1 LKSAGL
7 SGKIVIEVRFPPD
20 FPRKPFSLRVV
31 RPRFRI
37 YTGHI
42 TAGGS
47 VCIEALTTGSSPGRW
62 QSEYSLSGILALV
75 ATNMLDD
82 ERQLVSTATGPGGMS
97 GPARVDMR
105 MAACEYSEQEAAAA
119 FSRMLQH
126 HAVHGW

>member
-1 LKSAGL
+1 M
-7 SGKIVIEVRFPPD
+7 
-20 FPRKPFSLRVV
+20 
-31 RPRFRI
+31 

-47 VCIEALTTGSSPGRW
+47 VCIQALTTGSSPSNW
-62 QSEYSLSGILALV
+62 QSDYSLSGILALV

-82 ERQLVSTATGPGGMS
+82 EKIQVRTATGPGGMS

-105 MAACEYSEQEAAAA
+105 MAIHEYSEHEAQAA

-126 HAVHGW
+126 HTTNGW